1 MAVQPMIM
9 PKLGA
14 YTEDILLAEWLV
26 PEGARVEPG
35 DGVFELETDK
45 TTAEVT
51 AEIAGFVHRLVEAG
65 EKVPIG
71 SPVGLVAGTRDE
83 YESVSAQGGVK
94 TPVAVPASPGAEPD
108 DGGNPFLGYI
118 GQGGG
123 ATVMKT
129 AGVSARSSSGG
140 TASVA
145 PTGSKAP
152 SAPHRGESRLVSPR
166 ARALLVRLG
175 FTVEDAA
182 GITGSGPG
190 GRIVDRDV
198 VAWAESRT
206 GSVPAAQE
214 AVPGDLT
221 VATTIPLRGRRGTIA
236 RRMVSSLQTAAQ
248 LTSVLEL
255 DVKPLVELR
264 SRLNEEGASPKIGIT
279 SIVVKLVAA
288 ALRDHPLL
296 NARVTETD
304 VKVLSEI
311 NVAVAVDTPDGL
323 VAPVVHGADRLS
335 LEEINER
342 ITDLA
347 LRTRDDSLTPAD
359 VASGTFTV
367 SNGGIYP
374 VDITTAILNPPQ
386 CGILWIGRVRDRP
399 VVVADGTIAV
409 RPTLQACLTFDHR
422 AIDGGP
428 AAAFL
433 ATLEALVAGL
443 PRLPS

>member
-35 DGVFELETDK
+35 DGVFELETEK
-45 TTAEVT
+45 ATAEVA
-51 AEIAGFVHRLVEAG
+51 AETMGFVHRLVEAG
-65 EKVPIG
+65 EKVSIG
-71 SPVGLVAGTRDE
+71 APVGLVAETREE
-83 YESVSAQGGVK
+83 YASVVAQRGAD
-94 TPVAVPASPGAEPD
+94 TRPASPGAEPD

-118 GQGGG
+118 EQGGG
-123 ATVMKT
+123 TTVMQT
-129 AGVSARSSSGG
+129 AGVTARSSGG
-140 TASVA
+140 GAASVA
-145 PTGSKAP
+145 PIPSATP
-152 SAPHRGESRLVSPR
+152 SAPRRRESLLVSPR

-175 FTVEDAA
+175 FSVEHAA
-182 GITGSGPG
+182 EITGSGPG

-198 VAWAESRT
+198 AAWAETRSGHLRT
-206 GSVPAAQE
+206 VQH

-221 VATTIPLRGRRGTIA
+221 VVGTIPLRGRRGTIS
-236 RRMVSSLQTAAQ
+236 RRMVASLQTAAQ

-264 SRLNEEGASPKIGIT
+264 SRLNEEGASPRIGIT

-288 ALRDHPLL
+288 ALRDHPVL

-304 VKVLSEI
+304 VELLSEI

-323 VAPVVHGADRLS
+323 VAPVVHRADLLS
-335 LEEINER
+335 LEEVNAR
-342 ITDLA
+342 ITALA
-347 LRTRDDSLTPAD
+347 LLARESSLTPAD
-359 VASGTFTV
+359 VAGGTFTV

-386 CGILWIGRVRDRP
+386 CGLLWIGRIRDRP
-399 VVVADGTIAV
+399 VVVGEGAIAV

-422 AIDGGP
+422 AVDGGP

-433 ATLEALVAGL
+433 ATFEALVAAL

>member
-1 MAVQPMIM
+1 MAVQPVIM

-14 YTEDILLAEWLV
+14 YTEDVLLTEWLV
-26 PEGARVEPG
+26 AEGAQVEPG
-35 DGVFELETDK
+35 AVVFELETDK
-45 TTAEVT
+45 TTAEVVAET
-51 AEIAGFVHRLVEAG
+51 AGRLHRLVAAG

-71 SPVGLVAGTRDE
+71 TRVGLIAETDGE
-83 YESVSAQGGVK
+83 YESIAGSSAGAPTGD
-94 TPVAVPASPGAEPD
+94 AIPAPGADED

-123 ATVMKT
+123 TTVARK
-129 AGVSARSSSGG
+129 AGAAAGGSANGGAEAGRRTSG
-140 TASVA
+140 AIE
-145 PTGSKAP
+145 P
-152 SAPHRGESRLVSPR
+152 SGRGDVPLISPR
-166 ARALLVRLG
+166 ARTLLTTLG
-175 FTVEDAA
+175 FSLEHARE
-182 GITGSGPG
+182 ITGSGPG

-198 VAWAESRT
+198 TAWAEARSGQAQVSPSAT
-206 GSVPAAQE
+206 G
-214 AVPGDLT
+214 GLT
-221 VATTIPLRGRRGTIA
+221 VARTIPLRGRRGTIA
-236 RRMVSSLQTAAQ
+236 SRMVSSLQTAAQ

-264 SRLNEEGASPKIGIT
+264 TQLNEAGATPRIGIT

-288 ALRDHPLL
+288 ALREHPLL

-304 VKVLSEI
+304 VELLAEI

-323 VAPVVHGADRLS
+323 VAPVVAGADLLS
-335 LEEINER
+335 LEEINAR

-347 LRTRDDSLTPAD
+347 TRTRDGSLAPAD
-359 VASGTFTV
+359 VAGGTFTV

-386 CGILWIGRVRDRP
+386 CGILWIGRIRDRP
-399 VVVADGTIAV
+399 LVVDNGAIAV
-409 RPTLQACLTFDHR
+409 RPTLQACLTYDHR

-433 ATLEALVAGL
+433 ATLEALVAAL

>member
-26 PEGARVEPG
+26 PEGGQVEPG
-35 DGVFELETDK
+35 DVVFELETDK

-51 AEIAGFVHRLVEAG
+51 AELAGFVHHLVEAG

-71 SPVGLVAGTRDE
+71 SPVGLVAGTREE
-83 YESVSAQGGVK
+83 YESVAQGRLE
-94 TPVAVPASPGAEPD
+94 TPVAAPASLNAEPD
-108 DGGNPFLGYI
+108 DPGNPFLGYI
-118 GQGGG
+118 GAGGG
-123 ATVMKT
+123 TTVMQT
-129 AGVSARSSSGG
+129 AGVSARSSGG
-140 TASVA
+140 GAAAVA
-145 PTGSKAP
+145 PGPARAP
-152 SAPHRGESRLVSPR
+152 SAPRREESQLVSPR

-182 GITGSGPG
+182 GITGTGPG

-206 GSVPAAQE
+206 GGVPAAQP
-214 AVPGDLT
+214 AVPGDVT
-221 VATTIPLRGRRGTIA
+221 VAKTIPLRGRRGTIA

-264 SRLNEEGASPKIGIT
+264 SRLNEEGASPRIGIT

-288 ALRDHPLL
+288 ALRDHPML

-304 VKVLSEI
+304 VEVLSEI

-323 VAPVVHGADRLS
+323 IAPVVHRADCLS
-335 LEEINER
+335 LEQINER

-347 LRTRDDSLTPAD
+347 RRTRDGSLAPAD
-359 VASGTFTV
+359 VAGGTFTV